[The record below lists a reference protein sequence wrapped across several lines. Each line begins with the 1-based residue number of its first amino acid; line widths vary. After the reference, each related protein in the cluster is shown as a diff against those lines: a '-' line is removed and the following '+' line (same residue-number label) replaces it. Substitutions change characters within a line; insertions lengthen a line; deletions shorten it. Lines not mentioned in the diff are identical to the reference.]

1 MLGALKA
8 ALTMFTVI
16 PAKVDGNDVDYLS
29 RNFHLIVFVG
39 ALYGLLAA
47 VIFYLGQDLLS
58 VIVLAAMVLAVF
70 HLLNRFLH
78 LDGLSDFGDGMVCGG
93 NAERRLAAMKD
104 SKTGAGGVGYALVFT
119 LLSFAALASLTGKAE
134 LLFLPLIA
142 EIMNKNAMVFC
153 AFGGKAREGLGN
165 AFVSN
170 TKGKQAI
177 ASLIL
182 SVLLAFGL
190 IILICLPT
198 GYWYVD
204 EIAVF
209 TVAGALVSAIVG
221 LVMSSVAMKNFGAV
235 NGDVMGATN
244 EVSRPAVLIALLL
257 LVAL

>member
-1 MLGALKA
+1 
-8 ALTMFTVI
+8 MFTVI
-16 PAKVDGNDVDYLS
+16 PAKVDGRDVDELAGKFY
-29 RNFHLIVFVG
+29 LIVFIG
-39 ALYGLLAA
+39 ALYGVLASGM
-47 VIFYLGQDLLS
+47 FYLGESYLS
-58 VIVLAAMVLAVF
+58 TVVLAAMVLALF

-93 NAERRLAAMKD
+93 NAERRMAAMKD

-119 LLSFAALASLTGKAE
+119 ILSFAALASLTGKAE

-170 TKGKQAI
+170 TKGKQAA
-177 ASLIL
+177 ASLLL
-182 SVLLAFGL
+182 SIVLAFALVLLA
-190 IILICLPT
+190 CLPT
-198 GYWYVD
+198 SYWELD
-204 EIAVF
+204 EIAMF
-209 TVAGALVSAIVG
+209 TIVGGVVSAAVG
-221 LVMSSVAMKNFGAV
+221 MMVSRIAMKNFGAV

-244 EVSRPAVLIALLL
+244 EIDRPIVLIAMLL

>member
-1 MLGALKA
+1 
-8 ALTMFTVI
+8 MFTVL
-16 PAKVDGNDVDYLS
+16 PAKVNGEDVDHLS
-29 RNFHLIVFVG
+29 HRFYLIVFIG
-39 ALYGLLAA
+39 ALYGVLASAIYFVGQELLPIMVVAA
-47 VIFYLGQDLLS
+47 L
-58 VIVLAAMVLAVF
+58 VLAAF

-119 LLSFAALASLTGKAE
+119 LLSFAALAALTGKAE
-134 LLFLPLIA
+134 MLFLPLIA

-153 AFGGKAREGLGN
+153 AYGGKAREGLGN
-165 AFVSN
+165 SFVSN

-190 IILICLPT
+190 VLLVCLPT

-204 EIAVF
+204 EIAMF

-221 LVMSSVAMKNFGAV
+221 LVMSRVAMKNFGAV

-244 EVSRPAVLIALLL
+244 EISRAAVLIALLL

>member
-1 MLGALKA
+1 
-8 ALTMFTVI
+8 MFTI
-16 PAKVDGNDVDYLS
+16 LPAKVSGEDVEYLS
-29 RNFHLIVFVG
+29 RRSYLIVFVG

-47 VIFYLGQDLLS
+47 GIFYLGQDLLS
-58 VIVLAAMVLAVF
+58 TAVLAAMVLAVF

-93 NAERRLAAMKD
+93 NAERRMAAMKD
-104 SKTGAGGVGYALVFT
+104 SKTGAGGVGYALIFT
-119 LLSFAALASLTGKAE
+119 ILSFAALASLTGEAE
-134 LLFLPLIA
+134 LLFFPLIA
-142 EIMNKNAMVFC
+142 EIMDKNAMVFC
-153 AFGGKAREGLGN
+153 AYGGKAREGLGN

-170 TKGKQAI
+170 TRGKQAI

-190 IILICLPT
+190 ILLVCMPTLIWDVDKILL
-198 GYWYVD
+198 
-204 EIAVF
+204 F

-244 EVSRPAVLIALLL
+244 EVSRPAVLIVMLL

>member
-1 MLGALKA
+1 
-8 ALTMFTVI
+8 MFTVI
-16 PAKVDGNDVDYLS
+16 PAKVDGKDVDELS
-29 RNFHLIVFVG
+29 RKFYLIVFVG

-47 VIFYLGQDLLS
+47 GIFHLGQGLLS
-58 VIVLAAMVLAVF
+58 VAVLAAVVLAVF
-70 HLLNRFLH
+70 HLMNRFLH

-93 NAERRLAAMKD
+93 NAERRMAAMKD

-153 AFGGKAREGLGN
+153 AYGGKAREGLGN

-170 TKGKQAI
+170 TRGKQAV
-177 ASLIL
+177 ASLVL
-182 SVLLAFGL
+182 SVLLASGL
-190 IILICLPT
+190 SVLLDLPT
-198 GYWYVD
+198 AYWGW
-204 EIAVF
+204 EMAIWFA
-209 TVAGALVSAIVG
+209 VAGGLVSSIAG

-244 EVSRPAVLIALLL
+244 EISRPVVLIAMLL
-257 LVAL
+257 LVTL

>member
-1 MLGALKA
+1 
-8 ALTMFTVI
+8 MFTVI
-16 PAKVDGNDVDYLS
+16 PAKVDGKDVDELS
-29 RNFHLIVFVG
+29 RKFYLIVFVG

-47 VIFYLGQDLLS
+47 GIFHLGQGLLS
-58 VIVLAAMVLAVF
+58 VAVLAAVVLAVF
-70 HLLNRFLH
+70 HLMNRFLH

-93 NAERRLAAMKD
+93 NAERRMAAMKD

-153 AFGGKAREGLGN
+153 AYGGKAREGLGN

-170 TKGKQAI
+170 TRGKQAV
-177 ASLIL
+177 ASLVL
-182 SVLLAFGL
+182 SVLLALGL
-190 IILICLPT
+190 SVLLDLPT
-198 GYWYVD
+198 AYWGW
-204 EIAVF
+204 EMAIWFA
-209 TVAGALVSAIVG
+209 VAGGLVSSIAG

-244 EVSRPAVLIALLL
+244 EISRPVVLIAMLL
-257 LVAL
+257 LVTL

>member
-1 MLGALKA
+1 
-8 ALTMFTVI
+8 MFTVL
-16 PAKVDGNDVDYLS
+16 PAKVDGKDVDHLS

-39 ALYGLLAA
+39 ALYGVLASA
-47 VIFYLGQDLLS
+47 IYYLGQDLLPIA
-58 VIVLAAMVLAVF
+58 VVAALVLAMF

-119 LLSFAALASLTGKAE
+119 ILSFAALASLTGKAE

-153 AFGGKAREGLGN
+153 AYGGKAREGLGN

-170 TKGKQAI
+170 TRGKQVI
-177 ASLIL
+177 ASITL
-182 SVLLAFGL
+182 SILLAFGL
-190 IILICLPT
+190 VLMVCLPT

-204 EIAVF
+204 EIALF

-221 LVMSSVAMKNFGAV
+221 LVMSGVAMKNFGAV

-244 EVSRPAVLIALLL
+244 EISRPAVLIALLL

>member
-1 MLGALKA
+1 
-8 ALTMFTVI
+8 MFTVI
-16 PAKVDGNDVDYLS
+16 PANVSGEDVDHLS
-29 RNFHLIVFVG
+29 RKFYLIVFVG
-39 ALYGLLAA
+39 ALYGVLAS
-47 VIFYLGQDLLS
+47 VIYYLGQDLLPLA
-58 VIVLAAMVLAVF
+58 VVAALVLALF

-93 NAERRLAAMKD
+93 NAERRMAAMKD

-119 LLSFAALASLTGKAE
+119 ILSFAALASLTGQAE
-134 LLFLPLIA
+134 LLFFPLIA

-153 AFGGKAREGLGN
+153 AYGGKAREGLGN

-177 ASLIL
+177 ASLVL

-190 IILICLPT
+190 ILLVCMPTLIWDVDKILL
-198 GYWYVD
+198 
-204 EIAVF
+204 F
-209 TVAGALVSAIVG
+209 TVAGALVSSIVG
-221 LVMSSVAMKNFGAV
+221 LYVSGVAMKNFGAV

-244 EVSRPAVLIALLL
+244 EISRPAVLIVMLL

>member
-1 MLGALKA
+1 
-8 ALTMFTVI
+8 MFTVI
-16 PAKVDGNDVDYLS
+16 PAKVDGEDVDHLS
-29 RNFHLIVFVG
+29 RRFYLIVLVG
-39 ALYGLLAA
+39 ALYGVLASA
-47 VIFYLGQDLLS
+47 IYYAGQDLLPTA
-58 VIVLAAMVLAVF
+58 VAAALVLAAF

-93 NAERRLAAMKD
+93 TAERRMAAMKD

-119 LLSFAALASLTGKAE
+119 LLSFAALASLTGRAE
-134 LLFLPLIA
+134 ILFFPLIA

-170 TKGKQAI
+170 TRIKQALV
-177 ASLIL
+177 SLGL

-190 IILICLPT
+190 LVLLDLPT
-198 GYWYVD
+198 AYWAWEKAISFV
-204 EIAVF
+204 AV
-209 TVAGALVSAIVG
+209 GGLVSSVVG
-221 LVMSSVAMKNFGAV
+221 LIMSRVAMKNFGAV

-244 EVSRPAVLIALLL
+244 EICRPVALIAMLL

>member
-1 MLGALKA
+1 
-8 ALTMFTVI
+8 MFTVI
-16 PAKVDGNDVDYLS
+16 PAKVDGKDVDELS
-29 RNFHLIVFVG
+29 RKFYLIVFVG

-47 VIFYLGQDLLS
+47 GIFHLGQGLLS
-58 VIVLAAMVLAVF
+58 VAVLAAVVLAVF
-70 HLLNRFLH
+70 HLMNRFLH

-93 NAERRLAAMKD
+93 NAERRMAAMKD

-153 AFGGKAREGLGN
+153 AYGGKAREGLGN

-170 TKGKQAI
+170 TRGKQAV
-177 ASLIL
+177 ASLVL
-182 SVLLAFGL
+182 SVLLALGL
-190 IILICLPT
+190 SVLLDLPT
-198 GYWYVD
+198 AYWGW
-204 EIAVF
+204 EMAISFA
-209 TVAGALVSAIVG
+209 VAGGLVSSIAG

-244 EVSRPAVLIALLL
+244 EISRPVVLIAMLL
-257 LVAL
+257 LVTL